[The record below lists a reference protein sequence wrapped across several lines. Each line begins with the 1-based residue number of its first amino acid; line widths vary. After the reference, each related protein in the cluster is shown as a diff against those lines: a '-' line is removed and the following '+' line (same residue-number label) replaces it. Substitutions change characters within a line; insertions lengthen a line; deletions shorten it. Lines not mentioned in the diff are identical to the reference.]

1 MENYIVIAQVMNDF
15 YLTKVKAASA
25 YEAEHKILDL
35 GICGRHEYGVF
46 GSHAFDQKTMKTDTF
61 IANALKADPISLKEL
76 SEIIEANNER
86 IRQKDKAEARIAEI
100 EKQMKTL
107 AEELDQAKR
116 ILAC

>member
-1 MENYIVIAQVMNDF
+1 MQYYIVITGIRNDL
-15 YLTKVKAASA
+15 YLTRILASSA
-25 YEAEHKILDL
+25 CSAEHFILDK
-35 GICGRHEYGVF
+35 GICGRHGYGVDTVM
-46 GSHAFDQKTMKTDTF
+46 AYNEETMQTDTF
-61 IANALKADPISLKEL
+61 AFSAIRADPISLGEL

-86 IRQKDKAEARIAEI
+86 IRQKDKAETRIAEI